1 MIRKLVGKK
10 IRPKKKSSSKP
21 KTKTVQKPVK
31 RGITERDVKG
41 QIKRGVSPKKVR
53 EAAAKKAKEVAAK
66 ETKPKKDESY
76 KAMAFVAGRKK
87 GPDMTERDVML
98 QMKRGVSPTIAR
110 KAANKRARKRLAIDI
125 PQRLNMPKKEAE
137 DIITIQIL
145 NANKNMSKTE
155 ARKLAKAEIKRGE
168 NEREVAASFKRGFQ
182 DVSDK
187 ELKDEASKKSGGKV
201 YKRKKGGK
209 VIKNNTSGQD
219 LVNSCYD

>member
-1 MIRKLVGKK
+1 MIRKLVGKR

-31 RGITERDVKG
+31 QGITERDVKG
-41 QIKRGVSPKKVR
+41 
-53 EAAAKKAKEVAAK
+53 
-66 ETKPKKDESY
+66 
-76 KAMAFVAGRKK
+76 
-87 GPDMTERDVML
+87 

-155 ARKLAKAEIKRGE
+155 ARKLAKAEIKLGE